1 MKIELKNLREQDL
14 PALVEICNNIDRQ
27 YMRNRMPYPYTD
39 NDAKECWENLQKKG
53 EGTSLFKLIWVDDI
67 PIGSV
72 SVEKQTDV
80 YYQTGELGYCLRREY
95 AGKGIMTKAVALI
108 CPMAFKQL
116 ALRRIMAHI
125 YGPNS
130 ASRKVAEK
138 NNFKLEGTMA
148 EAVVKGDN
156 VYDLCIYG
164 LLRK

>member
-39 NDAKECWENLQKKG
+39 KDAKACWKNLQKKG
-53 EGTSLFKLIWVDDI
+53 EETILYKLIWVDDL
-67 PIGSV
+67 PIGSI

-80 YYQTGELGYCLRREY
+80 YYKTGELGYCLMREY
-95 AGKGIMTKAVALI
+95 EGKGIMTKAVELMY
-108 CPMAFKQL
+108 PMAIKQL
-116 ALRRIMAHI
+116 ALRRITAHI